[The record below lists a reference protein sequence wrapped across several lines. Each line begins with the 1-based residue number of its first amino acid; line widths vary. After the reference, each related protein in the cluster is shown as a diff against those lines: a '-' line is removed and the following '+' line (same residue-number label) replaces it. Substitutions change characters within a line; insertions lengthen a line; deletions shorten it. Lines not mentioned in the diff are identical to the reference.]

1 MVEQPRRDVS
11 LSRRVVGG
19 HSGVAQCQN
28 ARLGSRAATL
38 FGTQPPGH
46 QGGRGRARWTGRRG
60 GEMEVSKQRDDRQ
73 QEEAEQQSSRANSH
87 SCGNRQITDYLPR
100 PALTELSTGPLACT

>member
-60 GEMEVSKQRDDRQ
+60 GEMEVSKQRDRQ
-73 QEEAEQQSSRANSH
+73 QEEAEQQSSRAAEQIH
-87 SCGNRQITDYLPR
+87 IPVETGRLQITSRDLPL
-100 PALTELSTGPLACT
+100 PS